1 MTKKAQRDLEG
12 GQGTPAEPVPAPAA
26 TPAPA
31 PGAAAPS
38 GKPGASTAGANVQV
52 PAHEVRE
59 KLNLF
64 DENGKAKVGNSL

>member
-1 MTKKAQRDLEG
+1 MTKKAQRDIEE
-12 GQGTPAEPVPAPAA
+12 GQGAPATPATA
-26 TPAPA
+26 PAPA
-31 PGAAAPS
+31 PGATAPS

-64 DENGKAKVGNSL
+64 DESGKAKVGNAL